1 MPTLTF
7 TITGVADAIDALDRV
22 SAPGVPQEIAQRI
35 AKEVVLPKLAQYP
48 PASRAKQ
55 PFVSDKSR
63 RYFFAAL
70 RSGALVV
77 PYRRSGALGKPDNWS
92 QTPSGDGLT
101 LTSQMEYS
109 DLVRSK
115 GRQANYFRGTWP
127 TDVDIAESSEFD
139 ASLVA
144 TSVLVEIIGGAG
156 P

>member
-1 MPTLTF
+1 MFALTF
-7 TITGVADAIDALDRV
+7 TITGVADVIDALDRV
-22 SAPGVPQEIAQRI
+22 SAPGVPQEIAQRV

-77 PYRRSGALGKPDNWS
+77 PYRRSGALGKPDNWT

-109 DLVRSK
+109 GLVRSK
-115 GRQANYFRGTWP
+115 GKQANYFKGNWL
-127 TDVDIAESSEFD
+127 TDEDIAEASSFD
-139 ASLVA
+139 AALAA
-144 TSVLVEIIGGAG
+144 TAVLVEIIGSAG